1 MTFAVR
7 AHDLASLLDRAP
19 DEVAILSLDC
29 FDTLLWR
36 NCNLPVDV
44 FADLPLPGSGVEARA
59 WGEARARRSIPLMEE
74 RIEVSIEEI
83 YAHLMPRASEAERAA
98 LIAAELDAEARHCY
112 AFAPT
117 VALMRAARARGLR
130 IIVVSDTYLSAVQLR
145 TLIERAAGA
154 EVAAMIDRI
163 FCSSEHG
170 VPKAAGLF
178 MHVLAELGTS
188 PSSILHCGD
197 NETADAAAPARLGI
211 HCCHV
216 QQFDAESEQRLRLEA
231 TAAAI
236 LDPATRARVPVYQP
250 HRADIAMRQDDD
262 PTARLGHDVL
272 GPIFHSF
279 AGWLH
284 DEATAQAEH
293 TGKPTKLLFLMRDGY
308 LPAQAYLARYP
319 EAAGQV
325 AMVEISRLTAAQA
338 GMTDRA
344 AIESYVLPELPKG
357 SIEVLARHLH
367 FSREDAARLAQYS
380 KTAFA
385 AHIRRPEVTER
396 IVARSRAFAD
406 KLIAHLASHGV
417 APDDSVMF
425 VDLGYQGSVQNLIQP
440 MLEARMGLTISGRY
454 LILRETALTGHD
466 KAGFA
471 DARHY
476 DLRLLQALTGSIA
489 IVEQLCTVAQGS
501 VLDYG
506 ADGKAIRDTDGLK
519 AAQSAARA
527 AIQAAC
533 LDYVAHEGA
542 GFGTRPA
549 SDTDEARRRMAVA
562 SLARFM
568 FLPVTSEI
576 AVLGAFDHDVNLGT
590 DETVKFVDV
599 DAAASGLR
607 RRGLFY
613 IKNTLRTYLAGE
625 LRDHGLP
632 INLSIFASRRFGLDL
647 RKSDFDVGG
656 IKLPVMLMAANGE
669 HAVMEFDAIPTA
681 DGYYQALI
689 PVGAARFTAGVQLG
703 RIADWVQVEELS
715 FHVVDG
721 FLDATAEERTLPAES
736 IPEGLEDVGGGLLR
750 CTGGDGAFLLVPPP
764 MGATPDEP
772 LLLSVV
778 FRPVVRKGAAAT
790 PMRAAA

>member
-44 FADLPLPGSGVEARA
+44 FADLPLPGSGMEARV
-59 WGEARARRSIPLMEE
+59 WGETRARRAIPLLED

-83 YAHLMPRASEAERAA
+83 YAYLMPGADEAERAA
-98 LIAAELDAEARHCY
+98 MIAAELDAEARHCY

-117 VALMRAARARGLR
+117 VALMRAARARGLQ
-130 IIVVSDTYLSAVQLR
+130 IIVVSDTYLSAAQLR
-145 TLIERAAGA
+145 MLIERAAGA

-163 FCSSEHG
+163 FCSSEYG

-178 MHVLAELGTS
+178 MHVLAALGAS
-188 PSSILHCGD
+188 PSTILHCGD
-197 NETADAAAPARLGI
+197 NETADMTVPARLGI

-216 QQFDAESEQRLRLEA
+216 EQFDAESEQRLRLEA

-250 HRADIAMRQDDD
+250 HRADIAMRRDDD
-262 PTARLGHDVL
+262 PAVRLGHDVL
-272 GPIFHSF
+272 GPIFHGF

-284 DEATAQAEH
+284 GEAEAQAAR

-325 AMVEISRLTAAQA
+325 AMVEISRLTAARA

-344 AIESYVLPELPKG
+344 AIENYVLPDLPRG
-357 SIEVLARHLH
+357 SIEVFARHLH
-367 FSREDAARLAQYS
+367 FSRKDAAALGAYS
-380 KTAFA
+380 KQAFA
-385 AHIRRPEVTER
+385 AHIRRPEVVAR
-396 IVARSRAFAD
+396 IVGQSRAFAD

-417 APDDSVMF
+417 TPGDSVMF
-425 VDLGYQGSVQNLIQP
+425 VDLGYQGSVQNLVQP

-454 LILRETALTGHD
+454 LVLRETVLEGHD

-471 DARHY
+471 DGRNH

-501 VLDYG
+501 VVDYA
-506 ADGKAIRDTDGLK
+506 ADGSPIRDTEGLK
-519 AAQSAARA
+519 AAQSATRA

-549 SDTDEARRRMAVA
+549 SDTDDARRRMAVA
-562 SLARFM
+562 SLARLM
-568 FLPVTSEI
+568 FLPVASEI
-576 AVLGAFDHDVNLGT
+576 AVLGSFDHDVNLGT
-590 DETVKFVDV
+590 DETIRFVD
-599 DAAASGLR
+599 AESAASGLR

-647 RKSDFDVGG
+647 RKTDFDVGG
-656 IKLPVMLMAANGE
+656 IKLPVMLMAASGE

-689 PVGAARFTAGVQLG
+689 PVGASRFTAGVQLG

-715 FHVVDG
+715 FHYVEG
-721 FLDATAEERTLPAES
+721 FLDATTEEQSLPADS

-750 CTGGDGAFLLVPPP
+750 CTSGDAAFLLVPPP

-778 FRPVVRKGAAAT
+778 FRPVVSKGAAAA
-790 PMRAAA
+790 PLRAVA